1 MVTEAGRGESGQAT
15 TEAVL
20 VVPVLMSL
28 IMLVLQFGLW
38 YHAEHVAQAA
48 AQEGVRAA
56 RVEGGSAERGQR
68 RTEDFLSRAGRT
80 VLTGQSIRATRDPET
95 ASVRVQGRAVAVVPG
110 LGLDVSAS
118 ATSPVE
124 RFRP

>member
-1 MVTEAGRGESGQAT
+1 MASERGLGESGEAT

-20 VVPVLMSL
+20 VVPVLMLL

-56 RVEGGSAERGQR
+56 RVEGGTAERGRQ
-68 RTEDFLSRAGRT
+68 RTEDFLSRAGREIVTGRT
-80 VLTGQSIRATRDPET
+80 VNATRNPDT
-95 ASVRVQGRAVAVVPG
+95 ASVRVRGRAVAVVPG
-110 LGLDVSAS
+110 LALAVSAS

>member
-1 MVTEAGRGESGQAT
+1 MVTQRRLGESGEAT

-20 VVPVLMSL
+20 VVPVLLLL

-38 YHAEHVAQAA
+38 YHAQHVAQAA

-56 RVEGGSAERGQR
+56 RVEGGTAERGQR
-68 RTEDFLSRAGRT
+68 RTEDFLSRAGPT
-80 VLTGQSIRATRDPET
+80 ILTGRSIEATRDPDT
-95 ASVRVQGRAVAVVPG
+95 ASVSVHGRAAAVVPG
-110 LGLDVSAS
+110 LALGVSAS

>member
-1 MVTEAGRGESGQAT
+1 MASERGLGESGEAT

-20 VVPVLMSL
+20 VVPVLMLL
-28 IMLVLQFGLW
+28 IVLVLQFGLW

-56 RVEGGSAERGQR
+56 RVEGGTAERGRQ

-80 VLTGQSIRATRDPET
+80 IVTGRTIDATRDPDT
-95 ASVRVQGRAVAVVPG
+95 ASVRVRGRAVAVVPG
-110 LGLDVSAS
+110 LALAVSAS